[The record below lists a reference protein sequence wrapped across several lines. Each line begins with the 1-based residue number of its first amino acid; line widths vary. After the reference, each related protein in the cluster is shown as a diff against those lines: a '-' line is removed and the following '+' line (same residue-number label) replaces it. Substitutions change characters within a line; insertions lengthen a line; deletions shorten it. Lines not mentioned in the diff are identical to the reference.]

1 MPVESPIYEI
11 EGDRSML
18 RGINGLS
25 VPSLYTLAQGG
36 KTSLPVD
43 PAAVIYS
50 HFEHVSGI
58 PAQNGLQGV
67 SISKLNLLDV
77 LIGRL
82 NQAPAPRKAVNPF
95 DGIENA
101 IESYRN
107 LVRQAKANSDAMP
120 YIPSP
125 NARPGALF
133 TLLS

>member
-1 MPVESPIYEI
+1 
-11 EGDRSML
+11 ML

-25 VPSLYTLAQGG
+25 VPSLNYTLAQGG

-43 PAAVIYS
+43 PSALIYS

-67 SISKLNLLDV
+67 PISKLNLLDV

-82 NQAPAPRKAVNPF
+82 SKLPAPSKPVNPF
-95 DGIENA
+95 EGIDAA

-107 LVRQAKANSDAMP
+107 LLQQAVEAKAAMP
-120 YIPSP
+120 YAPSP
-125 NARPGALF
+125 NTNTGALF

>member
-1 MPVESPIYEI
+1 
-11 EGDRSML
+11 ML

-25 VPSLYTLAQGG
+25 IPSLYTLTQSG

-43 PAAVIYS
+43 PSAVIYS

-82 NQAPAPRKAVNPF
+82 NQAPAPKKAVNPF
-95 DGIENA
+95 EGIDAA

-107 LVRQAKANSDAMP
+107 LVKQAKAASSAMP

-125 NARPGALF
+125 NTQPGALF
-133 TLLS
+133 SLLS

>member
-1 MPVESPIYEI
+1 
-11 EGDRSML
+11 ML
-18 RGINGLS
+18 RGINGLT
-25 VPSLYTLAQGG
+25 VPSLSYTLAQGG

-43 PAAVIYS
+43 PAALIYS

-67 SISKLNLLDV
+67 PISKLNLLDV

-82 NQAPAPRKAVNPF
+82 SKLPAPSKPVNPF
-95 DGIENA
+95 EGIDAA

-107 LVRQAKANSDAMP
+107 LLKQAATAKAAMP
-120 YIPSP
+120 YAPSP
-125 NARPGALF
+125 DTNSGALF

>member
-1 MPVESPIYEI
+1 M
-11 EGDRSML
+11 SMV

-25 VPSLYTLAQGG
+25 IPSLSYASAQGG
-36 KTSLPVD
+36 KMSLPVD
-43 PAAVIYS
+43 PSSVIYS

-82 NQAPAPRKAVNPF
+82 NQAPIPTKPVNPF
-95 DGIENA
+95 EGIDSA

-107 LVRQAKANSDAMP
+107 QIRQAQAASAAMP

-125 NARPGALF
+125 NAQPGALF
-133 TLLS
+133 NLIS

>member
-1 MPVESPIYEI
+1 
-11 EGDRSML
+11 ML

-25 VPSLYTLAQGG
+25 VPSLNYALAQGG

-43 PAAVIYS
+43 PSALIYS

-82 NQAPAPRKAVNPF
+82 NQAPVPKKAVNPF
-95 DGIENA
+95 EGIDAA

-107 LVRQAKANSDAMP
+107 LLKQANTAKAAMP
-120 YIPSP
+120 YVPSP
-125 NARPGALF
+125 NTNPGALF
-133 TLLS
+133 SLLS

>member
-1 MPVESPIYEI
+1 
-11 EGDRSML
+11 ML

-25 VPSLYTLAQGG
+25 IPSLSYTLAQSG

-43 PAAVIYS
+43 PSAVIYS

-82 NQAPAPRKAVNPF
+82 SKLPAPSKPVNPF
-95 DGIENA
+95 EGIDSA

-107 LVRQAKANSDAMP
+107 LLRQANTARASMP
-120 YIPSP
+120 YAPSP
-125 NARPGALF
+125 NTQPGALF

>member
-1 MPVESPIYEI
+1 
-11 EGDRSML
+11 ML

-25 VPSLYTLAQGG
+25 VPSLYNLGQGG

-43 PAAVIYS
+43 PSAVIYS

-82 NQAPAPRKAVNPF
+82 NQTPAPSKPVNPF
-95 DGIENA
+95 EGIDSA

-107 LVRQAKANSDAMP
+107 LLQQANAAKTTMP
-120 YIPSP
+120 YAPSP
-125 NARPGALF
+125 NADPGALF

>member
-1 MPVESPIYEI
+1 
-11 EGDRSML
+11 ML

-25 VPSLYTLAQGG
+25 VPSLSYTLAQSG

-43 PAAVIYS
+43 PSALIYS

-82 NQAPAPRKAVNPF
+82 SQAPVHNKPVNPF
-95 DGIENA
+95 EGIDSA
-101 IESYRN
+101 IESYRE
-107 LVRQAKANSDAMP
+107 LLRQATSAKAAMP
-120 YIPSP
+120 YAPSP
-125 NARPGALF
+125 NTQAGALF

>member
-1 MPVESPIYEI
+1 MI
-11 EGDRSML
+11 
-18 RGINGLS
+18 RGMNGLS
-25 VPSLYTLAQGG
+25 ILSLSSNLAQSG

-43 PAAVIYS
+43 PSAVIYS

-82 NQAPAPRKAVNPF
+82 NQAPVPSKQVNPF
-95 DGIENA
+95 EGIDSL
-101 IESYRN
+101 IESFGN
-107 LVRQAKANSDAMP
+107 LLRQANAAKAAMP
-120 YIPSP
+120 YAPSP
-125 NARPGALF
+125 NAQPGALF